1 MLLLEADEHVAEVVA
16 YEIFEERVDIVS
28 GIDVVLLHHLIGE
41 IGTCFEGETLRL
53 AESVV
58 AVEEDVFGLLYRRV
72 SFG

>member
-1 MLLLEADEHVAEVVA
+1 VLLLEPDEHVAEVVA
-16 YEIFEERVDIVS
+16 HEVFEQRVGIVG

-58 AVEEDVFGLLYRRV
+58 TVEEDVLGLLDILV
-72 SFG
+72 SFS